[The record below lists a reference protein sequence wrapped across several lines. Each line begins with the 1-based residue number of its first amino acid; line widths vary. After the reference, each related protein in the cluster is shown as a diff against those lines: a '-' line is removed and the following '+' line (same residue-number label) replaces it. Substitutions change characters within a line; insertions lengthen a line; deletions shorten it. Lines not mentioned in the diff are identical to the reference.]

1 MRPTAPILTRVY
13 LDNREIVPL
22 EAISRPTQRAV
33 LAIEDSDF
41 FQHGAVDISSLIR
54 AMIQNARAG
63 EVVQGGSTITQQ
75 LVGSALGQQRFDDS
89 IEGKLQEL
97 ALAIRV
103 EQRYSKERIFELYLN
118 EVYMGNGVY
127 GFGTASQFYFRKP
140 ARRADVC
147 SKGPRS
153 PG

>member
-1 MRPTAPILTRVY
+1 M
-13 LDNREIVPL
+13 
-22 EAISRPTQRAV
+22 
-33 LAIEDSDF
+33 
-41 FQHGAVDISSLIR
+41 
-54 AMIQNARAG
+54 
-63 EVVQGGSTITQQ
+63 VQVGSTTRSSCR
-75 LVGSALGQQRFDDS
+75 GAPSGQQRFDDS

-118 EVYMGNGVY
+118 EVYMGNGGY

-140 ARRADVC
+140 ARELSC

>member
-1 MRPTAPILTRVY
+1 M
-13 LDNREIVPL
+13 
-22 EAISRPTQRAV
+22 

-41 FQHGAVDISSLIR
+41 FQHGAVDLSSLIR
-54 AMIQNARAG
+54 AMIENARAG

-75 LVGSALGQQRFDDS
+75 LVGSAIGQQRFDDS

-103 EQRYSKERIFELYLN
+103 EQRYSKEQIFELYLN

-127 GFGTASQFYFRKP
+127 GFGTASSSTSGSRH
-140 ARRADVC
+140 A
-147 SKGPRS
+147 S
-153 PG
+153 